1 MMEYIVMPT
10 AIIKLKINKTGG
22 HQSFSGGLPHFPITP
37 SPFPPFSSVP
47 SEKVFFY
54 CLPIGRP
61 FTGTHSPTIYR
72 AFLISFHLISS
83 LLFYS
88 CLFPPSRVW
97 GRTGTPQ
104 CNYSS
109 TQRPD
114 TVYKGVFPFSH
125 LFPSHVNVET
135 AEFLLQH

>member
-1 MMEYIVMPT
+1 MIKDISIMMEYIVMPT

-83 LLFYS
+83 HFISSLLF
-88 CLFPPSRVW
+88 LFVSSLSSLGANWHSSVQLQLYP
-97 GRTGTPQ
+97 TP
-104 CNYSS
+104 
-109 TQRPD
+109 
-114 TVYKGVFPFSH
+114 
-125 LFPSHVNVET
+125 
-135 AEFLLQH
+135 